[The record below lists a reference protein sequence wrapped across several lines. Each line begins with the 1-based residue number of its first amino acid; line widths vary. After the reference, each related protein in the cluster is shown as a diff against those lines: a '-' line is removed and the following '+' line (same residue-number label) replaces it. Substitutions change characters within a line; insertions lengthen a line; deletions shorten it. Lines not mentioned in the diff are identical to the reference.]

1 MPIQRPAGLLAP
13 LLLSMVFL
21 AGAATAEP
29 VALTFDDLPTMALDE
44 SPAYARLT
52 NQRLLAGLRRHHLP
66 AIGFVIGRQLE
77 DAGRAPGEAILQT
90 WLDAG
95 FQLGNHTWSHE
106 SLNKTPVGEY
116 IADVKQDDD
125 LLRALL
131 TARGQTPRWFRH
143 PYLDTGDSLLTK
155 HTFEAWLQRN
165 GYRVAPVTME
175 NSDYLFS
182 PPYDDALRRHDL
194 KAQARVRHAYL
205 AYTAKT
211 VAWYRRAGRELL
223 GRRPAFV
230 FLLHDTRLNADAL
243 DGLVAILRADHLR
256 AVTLDQAMTD
266 PAYRLSDDYVDPD
279 GDEWLSRWSHIMGRD
294 LPWDDFPE
302 PPADIAAE
310 SERLDPS

>member
-1 MPIQRPAGLLAP
+1 MPIQRRAGLAAGLLA
-13 LLLSMVFL
+13 LIFL
-21 AGAATAEP
+21 AGAAAAEP
-29 VALTFDDLPTMALDE
+29 VALTFDDLPTMALDD
-44 SPAYARLT
+44 SPAYARET

-77 DAGRAPGEAILQT
+77 GAGRAPGEAILQT

-95 FQLGNHTWSHE
+95 LQLGNHTWSHE
-106 SLNKTPVGEY
+106 SLNKTPVGDY
-116 IADVKQDDD
+116 IADVKQNDD
-125 LLRALL
+125 LLRPLL
-131 TARGQTPRWFRH
+131 KAHGQSPRWFRH

-182 PPYDDALRRHDL
+182 PPYDDALRRGDL
-194 KAQARVRHAYL
+194 KAQARVRKAYL
-205 AYTAKT
+205 DYTAKT
-211 VAWYRRAGRELL
+211 VAWYRRAALHLL

-230 FLLHDTRLNADAL
+230 FLLHDTRLNADTL
-243 DGLVAILRADHLR
+243 DGLAAILRANHLQ
-256 AVTLDQAMTD
+256 AVTLDRAMKD

-279 GDEWLSRWSHIMGRD
+279 GDEWLSRWSHLMGRD